1 VNFDF
6 FPLVKKESPLSFV
19 RGKGG
24 GGEGGEEILDVVI
37 FWRVR
42 TSIRIVNNTNCEFE
56 MAADLT
62 NSSTSLSPVV
72 LKISIDLDKYY
83 RHYSKV
89 VLYFHNNT
97 TSKDQLETFQ
107 QHQRKRNRLKGGSS
121 RNATKK
127 MYTTKFHQH
136 FMYEFLY
143 KRILLEKAAEN
154 ATFIRNIFVCLMLM
168 KLTTEPDQQP
178 DQQSD
183 HQPE

>member
-1 VNFDF
+1 M
-6 FPLVKKESPLSFV
+6 SFV